1 MALRPNILTDA
12 ALHIAFEASILLQY
26 TDINLY
32 NLTTRR
38 KEIEYP
44 SITRCVF
51 VCDYHKEVNK
61 GFERFAYI
69 IIQFIGDVTIMSE
82 NQKS

>member
-32 NLTTRR
+32 KINTLRYL
-38 KEIEYP
+38 ISYA
-44 SITRCVF
+44 V
-51 VCDYHKEVNK
+51 
-61 GFERFAYI
+61 YI
-69 IIQFIGDVTIMSE
+69 KDGYLRLQGGT
-82 NQKS
+82 K

>member
-12 ALHIAFEASILLQY
+12 AFHIAFEASILLQY

-32 NLTTRR
+32 NPTTRR
-38 KEIEYP
+38 KEFEYP

-51 VCDYHKEVNK
+51 VCDYQKEINK
-61 GFERFAYI
+61 GFERIPYI
-69 IIQFIGDVTIMSE
+69 II
-82 NQKS
+82 